1 MARTTSRSC
10 ILALTLAACTVNSD
24 TDPFGSGTATTYPTT
39 VSTTVPS
46 SDDGT
51 SSESTDGGE
60 EDTGDADTDG
70 GAESST
76 GIDPTAADGTTDGGI
91 DPTAATTDDGG
102 MNPDGNQPADG
113 LWSQCTT
120 AQECG
125 AIPSLCIYVVDA
137 NMNPTDG
144 FCSETGCANPAVD
157 CPSPGGTATPVC
169 VPIEVNGQPEQ
180 ACALNCAAGMCPVG
194 MNCMNITDLGMICI

>member
-76 GIDPTAADGTTDGGI
+76 GIDPTAA
-91 DPTAATTDDGG
+91 TTDDGG

-137 NMNPTDG
+137 TMKPTDG
-144 FCSETGCANPAVD
+144 
-157 CPSPGGTATPVC
+157 
-169 VPIEVNGQPEQ
+169 
-180 ACALNCAAGMCPVG
+180 L
-194 MNCMNITDLGMICI
+194 